1 VTELR
6 LHSRHCVLGDSPGT
20 YRVVPA
26 RVVIRD
32 GVIVDVVSGV
42 DAPSQGDHELG
53 EQILAPAFVNA
64 HTHLALHAC
73 RGLARPEMLEGNL
86 VEDLFYA
93 VERHLEAEDVE
104 AFARV
109 AALECLLQGVGTVFD
124 HYYHGVAVARAAR
137 DCGLAAVIAP
147 TLQDLSGPGAS
158 SWEQALSET
167 AELDADPWKQQGIV
181 AAVGPHATDTVSGKL
196 WRRAVDLAIE
206 RDLVLHAHVAQ
217 SAGEARRS
225 LDEYGCS
232 PIAWLRREGLLPEGL
247 RQLLVHALL
256 VSQEDLGQL
265 DPVSHVLGAN
275 PYSQMQFGYP
285 APVREWMEAGL
296 DWFVGTDCG
305 ASNDSM
311 DVQKELR
318 LISGQ
323 STWSVTWSAARRD
336 LRAGLDA
343 DRVDSVEQER
353 RIAAA
358 TGAILRDPRQ
368 LLHRVWG
375 APGTWHPALRTG
387 VIEAGARA
395 QLCVYDAGHPA
406 LWPGRDLLRGLALG
420 GIAPALT
427 GVIASG
433 EWVGEPGNPAA
444 CLRDPVVRE
453 WMQEASRRHE
463 LLLERAGIG
472 S

>member
-1 VTELR
+1 MAELQ
-6 LHSRHCVLGDSPGT
+6 LHSRNCVLGDSPET

-26 RVVIRD
+26 RVVIRE
-32 GVIVDVVSGV
+32 GVIVEVEPGV
-42 DAPSQGDHELG
+42 ETPREGDHALG
-53 EQILAPAFVNA
+53 EQLLAPAFVNA

-73 RGLARPEMLEGNL
+73 RGLARPETLEGNL
-86 VEDLFYA
+86 VEDIFY
-93 VERHLEAEDVE
+93 VIERHLEVGDVE

-109 AALECLLQGVGTVFD
+109 AALECLLHGVGTVFD
-124 HYYHGVAVARAAR
+124 HYYHGPSTARAAR

-147 TLQDLSGPGAS
+147 TLQDLAGPGAS
-158 SWEQALSET
+158 TWERALSQT
-167 AELDADPWKQQGIV
+167 RELDDEPWKQCGIV
-181 AAVGPHATDTVSGKL
+181 AAVGPHATDTVSAEL
-196 WRRAVDLAIE
+196 WRRAVELAAD
-206 RDLVLHAHVAQ
+206 RNLVLHAHVAQ
-217 SAGEARRS
+217 SAEETRRS
-225 LDEYGCS
+225 LDENGCS
-232 PIAWLRREGLLPEGL
+232 PIDWLHREGLLPAGS
-247 RQLLVHALL
+247 RQLLVHALF
-256 VSQEDLGQL
+256 VSEENLGQL
-265 DPVSHVLGAN
+265 DPTSHVLGAN

-285 APVREWMEAGL
+285 APVQEWMQAGL

-323 STWSVTWSAARRD
+323 STWSVTWSESRRE
-336 LRAGLDA
+336 LRAGIDA
-343 DRVDSVEQER
+343 GRVDSVEQER
-353 RIAAA
+353 RTAAT

-375 APGTWHPALRTG
+375 APGTWHPALRSG
-387 VIEAGARA
+387 VIEPGARA
-395 QLCVYDAGHPA
+395 QLCVYDPGHPA

-427 GVIASG
+427 GVIAAG

-453 WMQEASRRHE
+453 WMQEASRRHA